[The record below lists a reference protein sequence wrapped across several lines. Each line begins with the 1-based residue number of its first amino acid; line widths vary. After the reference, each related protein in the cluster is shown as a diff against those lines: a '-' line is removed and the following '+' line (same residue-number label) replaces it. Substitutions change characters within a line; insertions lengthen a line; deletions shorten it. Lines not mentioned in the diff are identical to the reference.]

1 MQQAEERARREV
13 IKAERRRKNVE
24 RHLAALEV
32 DDAARVEQ
40 EKKAEEARKRTELT
54 ARSAK
59 IYALEMLKAESQASW
74 LTDPIAEV
82 DEETFMKVSDCPGFW
97 PVKTLREMEVDYRVA
112 ANYQARDNTPSI
124 KTLSRKR
131 VMGSKDLRFRES
143 RRVPLACASRFAD
156 QRAPRAQLVARG
168 TAHEGAGEG
177 VPQGQD
183 AEAARRAWHRSGA
196 RCIHPPRGGTSY

>member
-1 MQQAEERARREV
+1 M

-32 DDAARVEQ
+32 DDAARLEQ
-40 EKKAEEARKRTELT
+40 EKKADEARKRTELT

-59 IYALEMLKAESQASW
+59 IYALEILKAESQASW

-82 DEETFMKVSDCPGFW
+82 DEETFMKVSECPGFW
-97 PVKTLREMEVDYRVA
+97 PIKTLREMEVDYRVA

-143 RRVPLACASRFAD
+143 RRVSLACASRFAD
-156 QRAPRAQLVARG
+156 RRVRPRVRRRAQLVARG
-168 TAHEGAGEG
+168 AAHEGTGEG

-183 AEAARRAWHRSGA
+183 AEAAWRGWHRSGA
-196 RCIHPPRGGTSY
+196 RSSSPPRGSASC